1 MKLSALTRALLLTG
15 LVGASGCSLLMDKR
29 PFGPTLADLPDANVP
44 ASPEPM
50 PQATLNQIEESYRAA
65 LDVAESPQMR
75 HRISVRLADIEMARS
90 ENRQLSQAEESD
102 HFQEAIAMYDEL
114 LLLNET
120 KADATTDERL
130 LYRLSK
136 AYALDGRM
144 AESDAALA
152 RLVELYPHSPY
163 AAEAEFRRAEQAF
176 NRGDYSQA
184 QALFQQVVEAGEG
197 TPFHLNAVYMLGWS
211 QFKANAFHQ
220 SVHSFTQVLDEL
232 LLEEQG
238 STLDSAKK
246 GLLDDTFRVLAITFT
261 YLDGA
266 QAITDVYQTIGERPY
281 QHRIYRQLGELYLDK
296 RRYQDAADTYAH
308 FLETFPESRHG
319 PEFALDR
326 IEVFRTGG
334 FAQKMLPAKE
344 EYVRQ
349 YGVSSPYWAAQSDE
363 QRAQLREHL
372 GDFLEELSSYYHAE
386 GQALAA
392 AQKSYQARMNAAGRK
407 ARQPEPAA
415 PYFMRA
421 AQYYDEYV
429 QTFPDSPRIAELTY
443 LRAEALY
450 EAGALAQAVDAY
462 EKVAYDLLDSQ
473 FGARA
478 GYAAIVTLQTLIE
491 QADSAELQAE
501 FSARKMA
508 SAISFADYYPN
519 DERAVLVLTAAA
531 EDVFEQ
537 GAAEQAVAIAERVV
551 QWQPAASA
559 SQRKTAWLIIA
570 HHQFDKAEYHSA
582 EQSYRQALALME
594 PADKS
599 RGSVRERIAAS
610 IFKQAEALIAA
621 GDSAA
626 GVELLLSI
634 EAVAPGTELAI
645 NAQYD
650 AGNYLMEMQ
659 DWQHA
664 ERVFADFEQR
674 FADHALTTT
683 LLPKQ
688 ALIYQELQQ
697 WGKAAAVLA
706 SMANNPKDPDGA
718 RQALYLSAE
727 LYQKADRPWDAAQTY
742 AEYVERY
749 PQPFEIATEA
759 RFQLLKLAEQRGDAN
774 ARNRWLQRLIT
785 AHANAGSSGTERSR
799 YLAAFSA
806 NELAGQAFANFERIK
821 LTLPIKK
828 SLQAKK
834 AALDETL
841 AAYRKVLDY
850 GVGEFVTEANYRIGN
865 VYSQLSRDLLASERP
880 KGLDPLAMEQYE
892 ILLEEQAYP
901 FEDKSVQLLEAT
913 AERAWDGFYDD
924 WVKRSFKELATI
936 LPARYGKQ
944 EAVEEVSDGVH

>member
-1 MKLSALTRALLLTG
+1 MTPSTLSRAFLLVALL
-15 LVGASGCSLLMDKR
+15 GASGCGLLTDKR
-29 PFGPTLADLPDANVP
+29 AFGPTLADLPEAEVP

-50 PQATLNQIEESYRAA
+50 PKATLAQIEESYRAA
-65 LDVAESPQMR
+65 LDVAETPQMR
-75 HRISVRLADIEMARS
+75 HRITVRLADIEMARS
-90 ENRQLSQAEESD
+90 ENRQLSQAEQSD

-120 KADATTDERL
+120 KADAATDERL

-152 RLVELYPHSPY
+152 RLIELYPQSPY

-176 NRGDYSQA
+176 NRGDYDLA
-184 QALFQQVVEAGEG
+184 QALFQQVVEAGSD

-211 QFKANAFHQ
+211 QFKANDFHQ

-232 LLEEQG
+232 LIEEQAD
-238 STLDSAKK
+238 SLDSAKK

-266 QAITDVYQTIGERPY
+266 QAITDLYQGIGERPY
-281 QHRIYRQLGELYLDK
+281 QHRIYRQLAELYFDK

-308 FLETFPESRHG
+308 FIEAFPASNRG
-319 PEFALDR
+319 PEFAIDR
-326 IEVFRTGG
+326 MEVFRAGG

-344 EYVRQ
+344 QYVRQ
-349 YGVSSPYWAAQSDE
+349 YGVHSPYWAGQSEE
-363 QRAQLREHL
+363 QRAQLRDKL
-372 GDFLEELSSYYHAE
+372 RGFLEELSSYYHSE

-392 AQKSYQARMNAAGRK
+392 AQSDYQKRANAGRK
-407 ARQPEPAA
+407 AKRPEPAA
-415 PYFMRA
+415 PYFIRA
-421 AQYYDEYV
+421 AQYYDEYL
-429 QTFPDSPRIAELTY
+429 QTFPDSPRIAEITF
-443 LRAEALY
+443 LRGEALY
-450 EAGALAQAVDAY
+450 EAGALEQAVDAY
-462 EKVAYDLLDSQ
+462 EKVAYDLLDSEL
-473 FGARA
+473 GARA
-478 GYAAIVTLQTLIE
+478 GYAAIVTLQTLLE
-491 QADSAELQAE
+491 GASSDELKAQ
-501 FSARKMA
+501 FSAHKID
-508 SAISFADYYPN
+508 SAISFADYYPH
-519 DERAVLVLTAAA
+519 DERAVPVLTAAA

-537 GAAEQAVAIAERVV
+537 GAAEQAVAIANRVV
-551 QWQPAASA
+551 QWQPMPSA

-570 HHQFDKAEYHSA
+570 HHQFDQAEYSSS
-582 EQSYRQALALME
+582 EQSYRQALALMAPE
-594 PADKS
+594 DES

-610 IFKQAEALIAA
+610 MFKQAEALIAA

-626 GVELLLSI
+626 GVDLLLDI
-634 EAVAPGTELAI
+634 ESVAPGTELAI
-645 NAQYD
+645 SAQYD

-659 DWQHA
+659 DWQRA
-664 ERVFADFEQR
+664 ERVFADFAQR
-674 FADHALTTT
+674 FADHALAAT

-697 WGKAAAVLA
+697 WGKAASVLA
-706 SMANNPKDPDGA
+706 SMANDPSDPDAA

-727 LYQKADRPWDAAQTY
+727 LYQKADRPWDAALIY
-742 AEYVERY
+742 ADYVERY
-749 PQPFEIATEA
+749 PQPFELATEA
-759 RFQLLKLAEQRGDAN
+759 RFQLLQLAEQRDDAN
-774 ARNRWLQRLIT
+774 ARNRWLQRLIN
-785 AHANAGSSGTERSR
+785 AHASAGSSGTERSR

-806 NELAGQAFANFERIK
+806 NQLAGQAFAKFESIK

-841 AAYRKVLDY
+841 KAYRKVLDY

-924 WVKRSFKELATI
+924 WVKRSFAELATI

-944 EAVEEVSDGVH
+944 EVVEEVSDGVH